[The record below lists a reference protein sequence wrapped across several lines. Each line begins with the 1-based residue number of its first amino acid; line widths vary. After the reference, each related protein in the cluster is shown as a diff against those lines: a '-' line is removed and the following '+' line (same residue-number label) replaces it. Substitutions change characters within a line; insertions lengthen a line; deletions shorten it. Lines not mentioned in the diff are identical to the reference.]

1 MTLGGSAMYASVLVL
16 EPAVQEFKTGRGVGS
31 LLYGMFM
38 LGFAFGGVLMGR
50 LADRVGIM
58 MPAIIGSLALPAG
71 LFAAA
76 HADSIT
82 KFALLLGSCVVFL
95 EPHFRSPH

>member
-1 MTLGGSAMYASVLVL
+1 MPDTYPLIRLAAGLALMTLGGSAMYASVLVL

-50 LADRVGIM
+50 LADR
-58 MPAIIGSLALPAG
+58 
-71 LFAAA
+71 
-76 HADSIT
+76 
-82 KFALLLGSCVVFL
+82 
-95 EPHFRSPH
+95 